1 MHKSVTKGAVMLLQR
16 AHDAVVSLLHLERR
30 FEPFFRP
37 AVDAVLREPIARVVQ
52 FLINLQRRDEGLR
65 LAEEKPRPDEAEQLQ
80 AIIDTLGEYMRRHW
94 PPGQFQRGGNTKTH
108 GVVRGSVTIFDNLPV
123 NYQHGLFA
131 HPATYPAWIRFSGP
145 GPDWP
150 RDIDDVGFVSM
161 SVKVMGVHGPKLLE
175 DEKFTQD
182 FLAICTP
189 TFVTPDTAT
198 NASLQKWILRGQP
211 LFHFIDPR
219 NSHVLD
225 GIMQSLWNKTQS
237 NPLGERYWSCVPYLL
252 GEGQAMMY
260 SFIPRSRVERKIPR
274 LPFRPPDDYLRDN
287 MAKTLSRQDV
297 EFDLAL
303 QLQTDT
309 FRMPIENAAVR
320 WPERLSPFV
329 PAARVHIPL
338 QNFATPA
345 QLAFAHRLS
354 YNPWHCLAE
363 HRPLGNQ
370 SRARR
375 RMYYELSQLR
385 QRMNATPHQEP
396 TGEETFD

>member
-1 MHKSVTKGAVMLLQR
+1 MLQQR
-16 AHDAVVSLLHLERR
+16 VHDAVVSLLHLERR

-37 AVDAVLREPIARVVQ
+37 ALDAVLREPVARLTQ
-52 FLINLQRRDEGLR
+52 FLINLRRHDEGLR
-65 LAEEKPRPDEAEQLQ
+65 LAEEKPRPDEEARLQ
-80 AIIDTLGEYMRRHW
+80 AVIDTLGAYMRQHW
-94 PPGQFQRGGNTKTH
+94 KPGGYQRGGNTKTH
-108 GVVRGSVTIFDNLPV
+108 GVVRGHVTVLDNLPAHLR
-123 NYQHGLFA
+123 HGVFA
-131 HPATYPAWIRFSGP
+131 EPRTYPAWIRYSGP

-161 SVKVMGVHGPKLLE
+161 SVKLIGVPGAKLLE

-182 FLAICTP
+182 FLSVCTP
-189 TFVTPDTAT
+189 TFVTPDIAA
-198 NASLQKWILRGQP
+198 NASLQQWILRGQP
-211 LFHFIDPR
+211 LFHFINPR
-219 NSHVLD
+219 NPHVLD

-260 SFIPRSRVERKIPR
+260 SFIPKSKVHRKIPR

-287 MAKTLSRQDV
+287 MVKTLSAGDV

-303 QLQTDT
+303 QVQTDP

-320 WPERLSPFV
+320 WPEKLSPFV
-329 PAARVHIPL
+329 PAARVVIPR
-338 QNFATPA
+338 QAFASQA
-345 QLAFAHRLS
+345 QLGFAHVLS
-354 YNPWHCLAE
+354 YNPWHSLAA

-375 RMYYELSQLR
+375 RMYYELSLLR

-396 TGEETFD
+396 TGDEVFD

>member
-1 MHKSVTKGAVMLLQR
+1 MLLQR

-37 AVDAVLREPIARVVQ
+37 AVDAVLREPIARAVQ

-65 LAEEKPRPDEAEQLQ
+65 LAEERPRPDEDAQLQ

-108 GVVRGSVTIFDNLPV
+108 GVVRGNVTISDNLPA
-123 NYQHGLFA
+123 NYRRGLFA
-131 HPATYPAWIRFSGP
+131 RPATYPAWIRFSGP

-161 SVKVMGVHGPKLLE
+161 SVKVMGVPGPKLLE
-175 DEKFTQD
+175 DEKLTQD
-182 FLAICTP
+182 FLAVCTP
-189 TFVTPDTAT
+189 TFVTPDSAA
-198 NASLQKWILRGQP
+198 NAKLQSWILRGQP
-211 LFHFIDPR
+211 LFYFIDPR
-219 NSHVLD
+219 DPHVLD

-260 SFIPRSRVERKIPR
+260 SFIPRSRVDRKIPR

-287 MAKTLSRQDV
+287 MVKTLSRQDV

-303 QLQTDT
+303 QLQTDP

-320 WPERLSPFV
+320 WPERISPFV

-385 QRMNATPHQEP
+385 QRMNATPHLEP
-396 TGEETFD
+396 TGDETFN